1 MFGKKDVWAHTA
13 SVLLLFLIAFTLR
26 ALGVD
31 YGYFHGDER
40 INEAAKVL
48 TGDIVPGQHFYP
60 PLIHY
65 LNAIGL
71 AGLFATGLT
80 LDWWSGAGSFR
91 SQYFSDPTVFYVAA
105 RLIAAGIGA
114 LMAPLFYL
122 IARRCGLEGWRAWVP
137 GLLGALFPLG
147 VFMAHI
153 AKGDVALATCMIAV
167 FWSLL
172 ARLDAGRPGRW
183 DIGMGVFA
191 VLVVSFKHS
200 GVFVLVPFALGAMA
214 LIAWAEGLRAMGRS
228 LGRALLTVLLLWP
241 LLNIGIL
248 LDFGN
253 FLAFQKIQAV
263 MSLRTDGGV
272 WPGLATLAERSLE
285 LVWGLNPVMAAVAL
299 VTPVLLALPA
309 CEVRRKPALLVIWG
323 ALVLATLAVAV
334 MVGPRQP
341 EHLWIANFAGF
352 LLLAALC
359 LAGLSETVSALG
371 KATMA
376 ILAGGVLLT
385 AAGTG
390 IAVTEALAPPLWLTT
405 DAYIA
410 ANLADRRIMTMA
422 DSRLP
427 KRKEAQE
434 MEIARWARLAEK
446 YDTPLP
452 EMAEERLIHENA
464 PDAVFYIGMPTV
476 LYGLEGVDEDDPDYE
491 VQAHAWPPQKE
502 EWRLD
507 HWLDQGFDTF
517 VVKDPAFLMSEVDSD
532 LMRAFFRDMDGRCT
546 VAQRFEPAKPLFLE
560 RPIAIYRCP
569 GVEEASDPTGIAAV
583 APKG

>member
-1 MFGKKDVWAHTA
+1 MFGKKDLWTQTGA
-13 SVLLLFLIAFTLR
+13 VLLLFLLAFALR
-26 ALGVD
+26 SLGVD

-40 INEAAKVL
+40 INDAAKVL

-71 AGLFATGLT
+71 AGLFVTGLT
-80 LDWWSGAGSFR
+80 LDWWAGAGDFR
-91 SQYFSDPTVFYVAA
+91 SQYFSDPTVFYVTA

-122 IARRCGLEGWRAWVP
+122 IARRCGLDGWRAWVP

-147 VFMAHI
+147 VFMAHV
-153 AKGDVALATCMIAV
+153 AKGDAALATSTVAV
-167 FWSLL
+167 FWALL

-183 DIGMGVFA
+183 DIWLGVFA

-200 GVFVLVPFALGAMA
+200 GVFVLVPFTLGAMT
-214 LIAWAEGLRAMGRS
+214 LIAWAEGMRAMGRS
-228 LGRALLTVLLLWP
+228 LRRALLTVLVLWP

-253 FLAFQKIQAV
+253 FLAFQKIQSV
-263 MSLRTDGGV
+263 MSLRMEDGL
-272 WPGLATLAERSLE
+272 WPGLVTLAERSLT
-285 LVWGLNPVMAAVAL
+285 LVLGLNPVMAAVAL

-309 CEVRRKPALLVIWG
+309 CDVRRKAAILVIWA
-323 ALVLATLAVAV
+323 ALVVATLAVAV

-359 LAGLSETVSALG
+359 LAGMSETVSGLG
-371 KATMA
+371 KLSMA
-376 ILAGGVLLT
+376 ILAAGVLLT

-390 IAVTEALAPPLWLTT
+390 IAVTEALVPPLWVTT

-434 MEIARWARLAEK
+434 MEIARWERLAEK

-452 EMAEERLIHENA
+452 EMAEERLIRENA

-507 HWLDQGFDTF
+507 YWLDQGFDTF
-517 VVKDPAFLMSEVDSD
+517 VVKDPSFLMSEVESD
-532 LMRAFFRDMDGRCT
+532 LMRAFFRDMDRRCT

-560 RPIAIYRCP
+560 RPIAVYRCP
-569 GVEEASDPTGIAAV
+569 AAG
-583 APKG
+583 A

>member
-1 MFGKKDVWAHTA
+1 MFGKKDVWAQGGA
-13 SVLLLFLIAFTLR
+13 VLLLFLLAFALR
-26 ALGVD
+26 ALGAD

-48 TGDIVPGQHFYP
+48 TGDLVPGQHFYP

-65 LNAIGL
+65 LNALGL
-71 AGLFATGLT
+71 AGLFATGLA
-80 LDWWSGAGSFR
+80 LDWWPGAGAFR
-91 SQYFSDPTVFYVAA
+91 AQYFSDPTLFYVTA

-114 LMAPLFYL
+114 LMAPLFFL
-122 IARRCGLEGWRAWVP
+122 IARRCGLAGWRAWAL

-153 AKGDVALATCMIAV
+153 AKGDAALATATVAV
-167 FWSLL
+167 FWAFL
-172 ARLDAGRPGRW
+172 ARLDAGRSGRW
-183 DIGMGVFA
+183 DIWLGVFA

-214 LIAWAEGLRAMGRS
+214 LIARAEGLRAMGQT
-228 LGRALLTVLLLWP
+228 LGRALLVVLVLWP

-263 MSLRTDGGV
+263 MSLRMEGGV
-272 WPGLATLAERSLE
+272 WPGIVTLAERSLR
-285 LVWGLNPVMAAVAL
+285 LVLGLNPVMAAVAL
-299 VTPVLLALPA
+299 VTPVLLALPGCA
-309 CEVRRKPALLVIWG
+309 LCRKPALFVIWG
-323 ALVLATLAVAV
+323 ALVLATGMVAV

-352 LLLAALC
+352 LLLAGLC
-359 LAGLSETVSALG
+359 LAALG
-371 KATMA
+371 ERVSGLGRLALA
-376 ILAGGVLLT
+376 VLAGGVLLT

-390 IAVTEALAPPLWLTT
+390 IAVTEALAPPLWVTT

-422 DSRLP
+422 DSHLP
-427 KRKEAQE
+427 RRKEAQE
-434 MEIARWARLAEK
+434 MEIARWQRLAEK
-446 YDTPLP
+446 YATPLP
-452 EMAEERLIHENA
+452 EMAEERLIRENA
-464 PDAVFYIGMPTV
+464 PEAVFYIGMPTV

-491 VQAHAWPPQKE
+491 VRAHVWPPQRE
-502 EWRLD
+502 EWQLD
-507 HWLDQGFDTF
+507 YWREQGFDIF
-517 VVKDPAFLMSEVDSD
+517 VVKDPEFLMAEVESD
-532 LMRAFFRDMDGRCT
+532 LMRAFFRDMDRRCAVET
-546 VAQRFEPAKPLFLE
+546 RFEAGKPLFLE

-569 GVEEASDPTGIAAV
+569 
-583 APKG
+583 